1 MKLKKLK
8 KKLEKMSQEAW
19 DKMGYPGTPG
29 WEKRATDN
37 EKHYAGRYRALE
49 DVLDLLNKNKKE
61 ILCRIY

>member
-29 WEKRATDN
+29 CEKRATND
-37 EKHYAGRYRALE
+37 EKHHAGRYCAFE
-49 DVLDLLNKNKKE
+49 DVLE
-61 ILCRIY
+61 ILKK